1 MAPKKRFI
9 AYDAYEKLAD
19 AYAEKVDTKP
29 HNAYLEKPA
38 TLSLLPDVEG
48 KRVLDVG
55 CGTGRYT
62 EWLLEHGAQVTG
74 FDASPKMLAHA
85 RERVGGRAELIL
97 HDLNDP
103 LDFVE
108 SDSVDLVL
116 ATLVLDYVEDW
127 APILTEFRR
136 VLRIDGTLVFSVGHP
151 TLDFIKDYGMKD
163 YWNVEMT
170 EIWWTGFGERVLMP
184 GYRRPIQAIT
194 EPLNETGFLI
204 QRLIESKPTQK
215 YKEADPEGY
224 QDVAWR
230 PSFICIKAIP
240 DPRGAG

>member
-85 RERVGGRAELIL
+85 RERVGDRAEFIL

-103 LDFVE
+103 LDFMDD
-108 SDSVDLVL
+108 DSAHIVL
-116 ATLVLDYVEDW
+116 ASLVLDYVEDW
-127 APILTEFRR
+127 RPAFREFRR
-136 VLRIDGTLVFSVGHP
+136 VLRQDGALVFSVGHP
-151 TLDFIKDYGMKD
+151 TLDFVKDFGMKD
-163 YWNVEMT
+163 YWSVEMT

-194 EPLNETGFLI
+194 EPLHETGFLI
-204 QRLIESKPTQK
+204 ERLLEARPTQQ
-215 YKEADPEGY
+215 YREADPEGY
-224 QDVAWR
+224 EDVAWR
-230 PSFICIKAIP
+230 PSFICIKAV
-240 DPRGAG
+240 PRT